1 MRRVELCAVA
11 ALVLLVGQFPLVAY
25 AETAT
30 VVKPPELNITPD
42 APPEVKGFFSRFL
55 GFIIFIAWMLFL
67 GGLIWTGIQF
77 YQGDK
82 EAPQKLRNVLIGGFI
97 ITFALTIAYFLFG

>member
-1 MRRVELCAVA
+1 MRRVELCAIA

-25 AETAT
+25 AQETT
-30 VVKPPELNITPD
+30 VKPPELNITPQ
-42 APPEVKGFFSRFL
+42 APEPVKGFFSRLL
-55 GFIIFIAWMLFL
+55 GFVMFIAWMLFL

-77 YQGDK
+77 YQGDR
-82 EAPQKLRNVLIGGFI
+82 EAPQRLRNVLIGGFI